1 MRRENLILISIVVV
15 TLILLVGAAFLF
27 SNPQSTESTD
37 AVTDTALLQGT
48 KDHKIGSDSA
58 KVTVVEFA
66 DFQCPACG
74 AAYPIVKQVSEE
86 YKDRVQFIYRHFP
99 LPGHRYAMDA
109 AKAAE
114 AAGKQNKYFEMADLL
129 YTNQAEWSEANNA
142 KEIFEDYAE
151 SLQLDMA
158 QFRTDR
164 DANTATS
171 YIQKDQNDGLALG
184 VNSTPTFYI
193 DGEKYTGVIAYDRFK
208 ELLDSKLK

>member
-1 MRRENLILISIVVV
+1 MRRENLILISIVAV
-15 TLILLVGAAFLF
+15 TLVLLVGAAFLF
-27 SNPQSTESTD
+27 SKPQDTESTE
-37 AVTDTALLQGT
+37 AVTDTVLLQGT
-48 KDHKIGSDSA
+48 KDHKVGSDSA

-74 AAYPIVKQVSEE
+74 AAHPIVKQISEE
-86 YKDRVQFIYRHFP
+86 YKDRVQFVYRHFP

-129 YTNQAEWSEANNA
+129 FTNQAEWSEANNA
-142 KEIFEDYAE
+142 KEIFEGYAE
-151 SLQLDMA
+151 SLQLDMEK
-158 QFRTDR
+158 FRTDR